1 MILIDLSDLVIGT
14 RQRTE
19 FDQAALNQLADSIAG
34 KGGLL
39 HPPVVYHNEEDS
51 KWHLVA
57 GERRVR
63 AMTALHASKREF
75 KYAGNIVPT
84 GKIPVSTL
92 SDGTEEIVRF
102 NAELEENIVRVD
114 LSWGDKTRAL
124 AALHRM
130 RQATNPTQTV
140 LQTAKELHQKAPEQ
154 PTEQLRKEIRM
165 SRVVEPHLA
174 NTKIANAR
182 NLNEAYQLV
191 LQDEGASYQAELIRR
206 KKKQATVSLS
216 CSIRAGDSAQIM
228 TQLDTGIYDLIL
240 TDPPYGIGAGAGG
253 YRSRAVHHHNYE
265 DTPEYAREILRLILV
280 EGWRVCKPKANCFIF
295 TDIKHFDWLQTYSA
309 QMGWTPW
316 RYPII
321 WQKSTSEGLVPWG
334 RHGFAHT
341 FDVIFWATKGQ
352 RGILRPRV
360 DILTY
365 PRVMRNERVYAA
377 EKPVP
382 LLKEIIDLSTLP
394 SDWVLD
400 PCAGSGST
408 IVAAKELQRNALGI
422 EIDTKIADLA
432 TVRVEQGDS
441 KADFSILNEAEESG
455 EEEKKEEALL

>member
-1 MILIDLSDLVIGT
+1 MIIIDLSDLVIGT

-19 FDQAALNQLADSIAG
+19 FDQAALNQLADSIASP
-34 KGGLL
+34 GGLL
-39 HPPVVYHNEEDS
+39 HPPVVYRSETDA

-63 AMTALHASKREF
+63 AMKALHASNREF
-75 KYAGNIVPT
+75 KYNGNPLPQN
-84 GKIPVSTL
+84 KIPVSQL
-92 SDGTEEIVRF
+92 SEGTEEIVRF

-114 LSWGDKTRAL
+114 LSWPDKTRAL

-130 RQATNPTQTV
+130 RQATNPQQTIS
-140 LQTAKELHQKAPEQ
+140 QTAKEIHAKVPEQ
-154 PTEQLRKEIRM
+154 AVGQLKHEVRM
-165 SRVVEPHLA
+165 SKVVEPYLV
-174 NTKIANAR
+174 NKNIANAR

-191 LQDEGASYQAELIRR
+191 LQEEGAKFQAELIRR
-206 KKKQATVSLS
+206 KKKAATTNLS
-216 CSIRAGDSAQIM
+216 CKIRAGNSSEILL
-228 TQLDTGIYDLIL
+228 QLDTGIYDLIL

-253 YRSRAVHHHNYE
+253 YRSRSVHHHNYE
-265 DTPEYAREILRLILV
+265 DTPEYARDILRLILV
-280 EGWRVCKPKANCFIF
+280 EGWRVCKPKANVFIF

-316 RYPII
+316 RYPVI
-321 WQKSTSEGLVPWG
+321 WQKSTAEGLVPWG

-341 FDVIFWATKGQ
+341 FDIIFWATKGQ
-352 RGILRPRV
+352 RGIQRPRL

-365 PRVMRNERVYAA
+365 PRVMRNERIYAA

-382 LLKEIIDLSTLP
+382 LLKEIIDLATLP

-422 EIDTKIADLA
+422 EIDPKIADLA

-441 KADFSILNEAEESG
+441 KADFSILQEAEES
-455 EEEKKEEALL
+455 ESSPLESVL